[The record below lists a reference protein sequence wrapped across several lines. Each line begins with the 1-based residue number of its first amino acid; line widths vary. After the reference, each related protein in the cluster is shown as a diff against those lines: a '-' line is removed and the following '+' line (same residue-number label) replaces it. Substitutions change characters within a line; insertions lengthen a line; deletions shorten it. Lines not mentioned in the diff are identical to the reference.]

1 MASDEANLGV
11 IFKLDFLFVAV
22 RTSVEITALL
32 SVKSYSGPLAARPY
46 DLRYQILWSDQKH
59 ATSED
64 NVYSD
69 TLVVTYTLQFS

>member
-46 DLRYQILWSDQKH
+46 DYALPDSLVRPKTRYI
-59 ATSED
+59 
-64 NVYSD
+64 
-69 TLVVTYTLQFS
+69 